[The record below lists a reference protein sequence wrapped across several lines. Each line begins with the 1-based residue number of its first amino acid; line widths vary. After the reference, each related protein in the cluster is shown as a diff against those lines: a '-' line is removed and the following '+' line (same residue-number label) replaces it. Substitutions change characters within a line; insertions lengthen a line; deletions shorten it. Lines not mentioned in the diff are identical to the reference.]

1 MKNLKLVIL
10 ACGGA
15 LLGMYISDG
24 LNFSENAADTVIFL
38 AAFALPALMGL
49 MALLKPPAQA
59 WHASIALAGFA
70 TAAVRGRVW
79 DQLSGFG
86 DLTGKGKAAA
96 IILVVGVLVSI
107 VAMLK
112 PENKS

>member
-24 LNFSENAADTVIFL
+24 LNFGDNTADTIIML
-38 AAFALPALMGL
+38 AAYALPTLMGVLALM
-49 MALLKPPAQA
+49 KPPAQA
-59 WHASIALAGFA
+59 WHGAIALAGFG
-70 TAAVRGRVW
+70 TAVVRTKLW
-79 DQLSGFG
+79 DQFG
-86 DLTGKGKAAA
+86 AFGETSGKGKAAM

-107 VAMLK
+107 GAMLK
-112 PENKS
+112 PESKS